1 MLSRLALFMLVFVL
15 VAAAPAAGQWT
26 DNGST
31 LSTNDNLGIGVS
43 SSQYPIHMRA
53 PSPYLRIEGSSYNQY
68 IKAGLRLSVKSSVN
82 AYFEVSASR
91 SYDDRSDFVL
101 TQVRNGAYNHFLR
114 FNGRTGDITLDPRAT
129 RDDAFGSVS
138 VAGGR
143 FGIGVTNPSHTLQ
156 VESGNKTIGGWGGN
170 LSNAWIRMDGT
181 YIDPNEY
188 YASEDFHIGT
198 LNEKP
203 IYLGT
208 NGTTRLAINPSGRV
222 GIGTSNT
229 PEQLTVNGGVLAE
242 EVTVKLA
249 ANWPDYVFADGYD
262 LPELS
267 EVRAFIDVNGHL
279 EGMPAASQV
288 ERDGVRLGQTQ
299 AALLEKIEE
308 LTLYAIDQDEQIRDQ
323 QSTVD
328 AHAETIRE
336 LQNQLAQQQAA
347 LQAIQEQLRRLRTE

>member
-1 MLSRLALFMLVFVL
+1 MISRLALCTLVFVF

-31 LSTNDNLGIGVS
+31 LSTNDHIGIGVS
-43 SSQYPIHMRA
+43 STSKPLHIYDSQ
-53 PSPYLRIEGSSYNQY
+53 PYLLVEGSSTSQY
-68 IKAGLRLSVKSSVN
+68 AKAGVRLIPKNDIGSFYNVASQRTRADRTDFLLSHSVGG
-82 AYFEVSASR
+82 
-91 SYDDRSDFVL
+91 
-101 TQVRNGAYNHFLR
+101 TYNHF
-114 FNGRTGDITLDPRAT
+114 FSYSGHSGDILLSP
-129 RDDAFGSVS
+129 
-138 VAGGR
+138 R

-156 VESGNKTIGGWGGN
+156 VEGGNKTIGGWGGN

-188 YASEDFHIGT
+188 YASEDFYIGT

-208 NGTTRLAINPSGRV
+208 NGTTRLTMNPSGRV